1 MNSFLIKLQWCLWQT
16 SFKLW
21 PLVLL
26 SCCVSK
32 LKLMLVIVSYFL
44 VKILYI
50 SIMSPL
56 TVPLFANTHGFRLFS
71 LFVHFY
77 MKKIWQKEKFG
88 ATLVSGNI
96 WCNLWTLSLWIR
108 WSDIIHDVRW
118 ADADPPLC
126 LHFSVWLNLS
136 ASNWRYSDTER
147 GANRYGLD
155 KRTHSSTSKHSERIS
170 EHTQY
175 CALSVEFIF
184 RRYM

>member
-1 MNSFLIKLQWCLWQT
+1 MDWLFSPGSLFLPRMNSFLIKSQWCLCQT

-26 SCCVSK
+26 SCCVLK

-44 VKILYI
+44 VKILYT
-50 SIMSPL
+50 SIMSPI

-77 MKKIWQKEKFG
+77 MKNMAESKIRG
-88 ATLVSGNI
+88 YTIVSGNI

-118 ADADPPLC
+118 AESPLC
-126 LHFSVWLNLS
+126 SHFSVGLNLS
-136 ASNWRYSDTER
+136 ASNWRYSDTES
-147 GANRYGLD
+147 GANRYRLD
-155 KRTHSSTSKHSERIS
+155 KRTA
-170 EHTQY
+170 Q
-175 CALSVEFIF
+175 
-184 RRYM
+184 